1 MGTEPPDRDAD
12 SSLYELFYY
21 RDRVRLVYW
30 ERFSGAKTAVL
41 LTAFTAILSFV
52 TGLSTLSQDVLVLE
66 GPIAALLPDVTGLV
80 RFVGVISAFLLGIFA
95 YGLQKRKRL
104 ALYLTL
110 GTLPLIGTLPL
121 LTLQATHMPLLLLVL
136 VTLPIL
142 ATNRR
147 QFDQVIDLSGLQIAA
162 LSSIVAVVAYGTI
175 GSYAIRDQFMELNS
189 WSDAFYYV
197 LVTIATVGYGDI
209 TPLTDEAKWFSL
221 SIIVLGTGAF
231 TVAIGALVGPAIEKR
246 MANAFGNMTLS
257 GLNILEDHVLVLG
270 YGDITESLLD
280 ELDDEREVVV
290 ITPDPDDAAELDD
303 RDFNVLTAD
312 PTDEQTLHDARIEAA
327 SGVVVATRDDAQD
340 VLSVLATRQANP
352 DVRIVAAANHQKN
365 VQKLEEVGADDV
377 VSPMA
382 IGGRILGQS
391 ILGKK
396 SSDELFADRPADDS
410 DGEETDD
417 TES

>member
-1 MGTEPPDRDAD
+1 MGTDPSERDVD
-12 SSLYELFYY
+12 SSLHELFYHK
-21 RDRVRLVYW
+21 DRVRLVYW
-30 ERFSGAKTAVL
+30 RQFSGAKTAVL
-41 LTAFTAILSFV
+41 LTALTTILSFV
-52 TGLSTLSQDVLVLE
+52 IGLSTLSQDVLVLE
-66 GPIAALLPDVTGLV
+66 GPIAALLPDVTELV
-80 RFVGVISAFLLGIFA
+80 RFVGVISAFLLGILT
-95 YGLQKRKRL
+95 YGLAKRKRL

-121 LTLQATHMPLLLLVL
+121 LTLQATHMPLLLLVV
-136 VTLPIL
+136 VTLPVL
-142 ATNRR
+142 AANRQ
-147 QFDQVIDLSGLQIAA
+147 QFDQLIELSGLQIAA
-162 LSSIVAVVAYGTI
+162 LSSVVGVVAYGTV
-175 GSYAIRDQFMELNS
+175 GSYAIRDQFQALDS

-209 TPLTDEAKWFSL
+209 TPLTNEAKWFSL
-221 SIIVLGTGAF
+221 SVIMLGTGAF
-231 TVAIGALVGPAIEKR
+231 TVAIGALVGPTIEKR
-246 MANAFGNMTLS
+246 MATAFGNMTPS
-257 GLNILEDHVLVLG
+257 GLTILEDHVLILG

-290 ITPDPDDAAELDD
+290 ITSDTDDATEIDD

-312 PTDEQTLHDARIEAA
+312 PTDEQTLHEARIEAA

-340 VLSVLATRQANP
+340 VLSVLAARQANP

-365 VQKLEEVGADDV
+365 VKKLEEVGADDV

-391 ILGKK
+391 ILGKT
-396 SSDELFADRPADDS
+396 SSDELFVQPTDDS
-410 DGEETDD
+410 SAGEN